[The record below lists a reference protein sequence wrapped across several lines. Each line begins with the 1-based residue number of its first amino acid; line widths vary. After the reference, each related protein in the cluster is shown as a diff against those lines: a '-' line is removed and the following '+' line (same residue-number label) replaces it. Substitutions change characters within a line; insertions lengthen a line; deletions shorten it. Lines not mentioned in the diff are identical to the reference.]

1 MVTAGM
7 AGAALAAF
15 LAWYW
20 SLPSWSGWSAACT
33 WADRPPAGRD
43 ILDET
48 GIRAR
53 SVGAK
58 EARNDPAPYNLKE
71 LFDE

>member
-1 MVTAGM
+1 
-7 AGAALAAF
+7 
-15 LAWYW
+15 
-20 SLPSWSGWSAACT
+20 LPSWSGWSAACT